1 LRKKRQV
8 KEGSPFEEEY
18 LIDLLK
24 EEIRVVVEDKDEV
37 KEIMKV
43 LLHFG
48 MIDESTEIH
57 GLVEKMMRA

>member
-1 LRKKRQV
+1 V

-37 KEIMKV
+37 KEIMKA